1 MTKRAV
7 YEPKLTR
14 PFYTKEEFE
23 LDWAPGVSV
32 SQKMK
37 NSKALQEAWKQKHPN
52 QKILEV
58 STKSDQE
65 LGQSLSPFN
74 LTKRLNSLRKDF
86 PVENVYHAAKVFR
99 HGGPYVDL
107 LGLAPAK
114 AKADPRLTDSGEVV
128 NYTLE
133 KESFPATP
141 AFLFY
146 VWLYIKALQENPG
159 LISRMKDIDAFCDI
173 ESNPTQSTVNQAM
186 ACAIFLSLSKLNLLK
201 EMKDFDSFKK
211 IMMADSE
218 ANLSSIQEQSGKKEG
233 PLSMEEMRAGIK
245 RQSFPVGT
253 KIMHPTIGQGEVI
266 RKTPTNYIIYFRISG
281 PKTLTKEFVET
292 QCKKVA

>member
-7 YEPKLTR
+7 YKPKFTR

-23 LDWAPGVSV
+23 LDWVPGVSV

-37 NSKALQEAWKQKHPN
+37 NSQALQEAWKQKHPN
-52 QKILEV
+52 QTILEV

-65 LGQSLSPFN
+65 LGKSLSPFN
-74 LTKRLNSLRKDF
+74 LKKRLSSLRKEF
-86 PVENVYHAAKVFR
+86 PVENIYHASKTFR
-99 HGGPYVDL
+99 HGGPYIDL
-107 LGLAPAK
+107 LGLPAAK
-114 AKADPRLTDSGEVV
+114 AKADPRLLDSGEVV
-128 NYTLE
+128 SYTLE
-133 KESFPATP
+133 KETYPAAP

-173 ESNPTQSTVNQAM
+173 ESNPEKSTVNQAM

-201 EMKDFDSFKK
+201 ETKDFDSFHKL
-211 IMMADSE
+211 MMANSE
-218 ANLSSIQEQSGKKEG
+218 ANLSKIQEQSGKKQG
-233 PLSMEEMRAGIK
+233 PLSMEEMRAGVK
-245 RQSFPVGT
+245 RQSFPIGA
-253 KIMHPTIGQGEVI
+253 KIIHPTIGQGEVI
-266 RKTPTNYIIYFRISG
+266 RKTPTSYIIYFRVSG

-292 QCKKVA
+292 HCKKAS